1 MTMLGT
7 DRDPGPGEP
16 GGPGSR
22 RWLAG
27 AAAAAGAAGL
37 AAVVAVITVSS
48 LGQSAGP
55 ASPPAPGGLAGA
67 VSHAEAVQLLIRASS
82 TAARARPLT
91 ASGRQF
97 AYSESLVSFGSQG
110 GPASLQTH
118 LRQVWTPTAD
128 LCAGGLMIEYGKS
141 YRLTPPQPTGP
152 ASGGRPAGPKCPDRG
167 QLNDPTFRLLRSLPT
182 RPQDLL
188 KLVSR
193 GNMPG
198 LDADAVAW
206 NTMSSI
212 LREPV
217 VPPDVSAA
225 LFRAAALL
233 PETSL
238 VPQNFDAIGR
248 PGPAVLF
255 TFRNLQLEWVFD
267 ARTFRLLGELD
278 FANGTLTGEST
289 TLARAIVSHAG
300 EVPPGGVPASTAPGP
315 AVPSGG

>member
-7 DRDPGPGEP
+7 DRDPGPG
-16 GGPGSR
+16 GLGSR

-27 AAAAAGAAGL
+27 VTAAAGAAGL
-37 AAVVAVITVSS
+37 AAAVAVITVSS
-48 LGQSAGP
+48 LGQTTGP
-55 ASPPAPGGLAGA
+55 ASPQAAPGVLAGA
-67 VSHAEAVQLLIRASS
+67 VSHAEAVQLLIRASG

-97 AYSESLVSFGSQG
+97 AYSESLVSFGNQG

-141 YRLTPPQPTGP
+141 YRLTPPKP
-152 ASGGRPAGPKCPDRG
+152 AGGRAAPQCPDRG
-167 QLNDPTFRLLRSLPT
+167 QLNDPTIRLLRSLPT

-193 GNMPG
+193 GNTPG
-198 LDADAVAW
+198 LSADAVAW

-217 VPPDVSAA
+217 VPPDVGAA

-233 PETSL
+233 PETTM

-248 PGPAVLF
+248 PGPTVLF

-289 TLARAIVSHAG
+289 TLARAIVGHAG
-300 EVPPGGVPASTAPGP
+300 EVPPGGVPTSTAPGP